1 MCGIH
6 RLTAELVMYVYSC
19 VADVLV
25 LVCLI
30 INRLLCTYRCIVM
43 TTDLHV
49 CLFLAGS

>member
-1 MCGIH
+1 
-6 RLTAELVMYVYSC
+6 MYMSVYSC

-49 CLFLAGS
+49 FVYFLQAADL